1 MIFYY
6 LRHFRPDAFVHI
18 NPLYCCP
25 GAVSSA
31 LLKWVEK
38 ESGIPVIN
46 LFYDGL
52 RNPNENLEPHIFY
65 LRQKAAPSRSISY

>member
-1 MIFYY
+1 MIFTY
-6 LRHFRPDAFVHI
+6 LQNLRPDGFVHI
-18 NPLYCCP
+18 NPLYYCP

-38 ESGIPVIN
+38 EHGIPVIN

-52 RNPNENLEPHIFY
+52 RSPNENLEPYIFY
-65 LRQKAAPSRSISY
+65 LRQKTKPSGSISY